1 MDNNRFYAG
10 LMRIA
15 TLNRGINKP
24 IKLKSV
30 EAANN
35 ISAFIQ
41 HLCKKPDYN
50 SLNQLFLIDNYKWRS
65 LDPKH
70 RKKVEDK
77 INEVYPEIG
86 NSK

>member
-1 MDNNRFYAG
+1 
-10 LMRIA
+10 MRIA